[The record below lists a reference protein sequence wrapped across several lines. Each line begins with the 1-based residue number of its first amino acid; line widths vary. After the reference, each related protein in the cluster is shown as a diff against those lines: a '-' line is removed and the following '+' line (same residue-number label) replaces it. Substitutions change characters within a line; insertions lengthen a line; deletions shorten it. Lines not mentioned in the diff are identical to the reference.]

1 MPIGIM
7 EKIAK
12 VQLGLNK
19 EMEVMVTSGISMA
32 TAADR
37 DDVYFVMFNVLD
49 KPLRFVVSTA
59 GNFTEFLV
67 ARGIKKTQI
76 DTWLSED
83 TDQFLNNIVQYQ
95 QDLISHS
102 VEKVKVVLDSQK
114 NADMARAVVSSMIE
128 KGYFVNVSNYAVPGT
143 KETLQKIQKVPT
155 AQLIEDFK
163 TMLEVIKQWEGFD
176 FETFLRA
183 KGVPEENIATML
195 EGTQ

>member
-19 EMEVMVTSGISMA
+19 EMEVMVTSEIAMA

-83 TDQFLNNIVQYQ
+83 PDQFLNNIVQYQ

>member
-19 EMEVMVTSGISMA
+19 EMEVMVTSEIAMA

-37 DDVYFVMFNVLD
+37 DYVYFVMFNVLD

>member
-19 EMEVMVTSGISMA
+19 EMEVMVTSEIAMA

>member
-1 MPIGIM
+1 
-7 EKIAK
+7 
-12 VQLGLNK
+12 
-19 EMEVMVTSGISMA
+19 
-32 TAADR
+32 
-37 DDVYFVMFNVLD
+37 MFNVLD

-67 ARGIKKTQI
+67 SRGVKDSQIK
-76 DTWLSED
+76 TWLAED
-83 TDQFLNNIVQYQ
+83 PDQFLNQIVQYQ
-95 QDLISHS
+95 QDLLGHS
-102 VEKVKVVLDSQK
+102 IEKVKVVLDSQK

>member
-19 EMEVMVTSGISMA
+19 EMEVMVTSEIAMA

-67 ARGIKKTQI
+67 ARGIKKAQI

-83 TDQFLNNIVQYQ
+83 PDQFLNNIVQYQ

>member
-19 EMEVMVTSGISMA
+19 EMEVMVTSEIAMA

-67 ARGIKKTQI
+67 ARGIKKAQI
-76 DTWLSED
+76 DTWLSD
-83 TDQFLNNIVQYQ
+83 DPDQFLNNIVQYQ

-143 KETLQKIQKVPT
+143 EETLQKIQKVPT
-155 AQLIEDFK
+155 AQLIVDFK

>member
-19 EMEVMVTSGISMA
+19 EMEVMVTSEIAMA

-155 AQLIEDFK
+155 AQLIKDFK